1 MKHKFLF
8 SVFIIFFILVFVAL
22 GSWQIVRLNWKN
34 NLILEIENSLKNPPV
49 ELTNSNVENYLKIKT
64 SGSIDL
70 EKQIYLYNLNDTGTP
85 GFEVINPILIN
96 DTNYLINRGWIPF
109 EKKNSQEINV
119 FDENDIIGTLKLQ
132 GRKNI
137 FKPDNN
143 LEENYWFSLNREDI
157 LKFTGKEFSKYIGNK
172 YSVAVSNGSV
182 ALEIALKALNLN
194 KNDQVIV
201 TPRSFIISA
210 SCVINCGLKP
220 VFADVDHNG
229 NLSMEGIKK
238 VYSNKIKAIIVVHLN
253 GMPCELD
260 PIIKFS
266 KKFKLKIIEDC
277 SQAHGAEYNKRS
289 VGSFGDIS
297 TWSFCQDKIITT
309 GGEGGMISTN
319 DKKLW
324 EKCWSH
330 KDHGKD
336 YYSVFYKKHK
346 LGFKWLHEN
355 YGTNHRMTEFQAAI
369 GRYQLKYLDTQI
381 PY

>member
-8 SVFIIFFILVFVAL
+8 SVFVIFFILIFVAL

-109 EKKNSQEINV
+109 EKKNSKEINV

-157 LKFTGKEFSKYIGNK
+157 LKFTGKEFSKYII
-172 YSVAVSNGSV
+172 Y
-182 ALEIALKALNLN
+182 L
-194 KNDQVIV
+194 
-201 TPRSFIISA
+201 
-210 SCVINCGLKP
+210 
-220 VFADVDHNG
+220 NG
-229 NLSMEGIKK
+229 NYQVPKPKK
-238 VYSNKIKAIIVVHLN
+238 ITANISNNHQKYALTWFSLAISIL
-253 GMPCELD
+253 LLYLY
-260 PIIKFS
+260 FR
-266 KKFKLKIIEDC
+266 KK
-277 SQAHGAEYNKRS
+277 
-289 VGSFGDIS
+289 
-297 TWSFCQDKIITT
+297 
-309 GGEGGMISTN
+309 
-319 DKKLW
+319 
-324 EKCWSH
+324 
-330 KDHGKD
+330 
-336 YYSVFYKKHK
+336 
-346 LGFKWLHEN
+346 N
-355 YGTNHRMTEFQAAI
+355 Y
-369 GRYQLKYLDTQI
+369 
-381 PY
+381 